1 MNTNPWLKIAQKAV
15 TPKDQAI
22 TAQLEAKKKAEIAE
36 KRKKEHEAY
45 LERQARRERKAKELK
60 ERDDKRYSL
69 FSKHMFYLH
78 GHGWENVFD
87 EYGSRAD
94 DIPFGLF
101 DRVQAAIREQQEQDW
116 LNEQED
122 NKRMREEE
130 EARKKIQADK
140 KATLTPEEY
149 QAWNK
154 EQSWKMHEEID
165 KWLDQGFSDYSDY
178 TWIEH
183 RRKKEGKIWIEEQI
197 NQGKIRELPNGKFA
211 YYV

>member
-36 KRKKEHEAY
+36 KRKKKHEAY

-122 NKRMREEE
+122 NKRMILNDI
-130 EARKKIQADK
+130 K
-140 KATLTPEEY
+140 
-149 QAWNK
+149 
-154 EQSWKMHEEID
+154 
-165 KWLDQGFSDYSDY
+165 
-178 TWIEH
+178 
-183 RRKKEGKIWIEEQI
+183 
-197 NQGKIRELPNGKFA
+197 
-211 YYV
+211 